1 MPTRLAAGRGGHACW
16 CGTILVPALS
26 DLGAPMTTR
35 TIAIAAF
42 VIAVIVLIILL
53 T

>member
-1 MPTRLAAGRGGHACW
+1 VDADPPGAHMPTRF
-16 CGTILVPALS
+16 
-26 DLGAPMTTR
+26 
-35 TIAIAAF
+35 IAIAAF